1 MAIVNRDLD
10 ATQQVETLVG
20 QVSST
25 STGVTYCMATIPY
38 PAQLI
43 AASQCAVGLSGAPN
57 HSLWIQRFVAGSGV
71 TSIVVGAS
79 MVSVVFGTSGGQS
92 FSIIGTG
99 ASNLLQTGD
108 LILLSTAAANTAA
121 AHVSVTLVVQ
131 ALQDIKSCFGV
142 TNP

>member
-1 MAIVNRDLD
+1 MAIVNRDMD
-10 ATQQVETLVG
+10 NTQQCETVVG
-20 QVSST
+20 QVSAT
-25 STGVTYCMATIPY
+25 TTGATYCMATIPY

-57 HSLWIQRFVAGSGV
+57 HSLWIQRFVAGAGV
-71 TSIVVGAS
+71 TSINIGAS

-92 FSIIGTG
+92 FTVSGV
-99 ASNLLQTGD
+99 SNLLQTGD

-121 AHVSVTLVVQ
+121 AHVAVTLVIQ
-131 ALQDIKSCFGV
+131 ALQDIKSYFGV